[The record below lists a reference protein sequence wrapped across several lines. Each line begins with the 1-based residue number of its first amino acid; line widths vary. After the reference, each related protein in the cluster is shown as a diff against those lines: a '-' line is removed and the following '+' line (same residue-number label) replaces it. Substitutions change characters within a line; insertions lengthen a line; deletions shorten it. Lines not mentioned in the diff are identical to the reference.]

1 MRIHGDLHVF
11 DCTGSE
17 EVMKPRSIKKLPPH
31 LRPLSKFQ
39 SVFRYMTPDAT
50 EKIYPNDPRYES
62 ANFDEVIAIKWD
74 SPFPPPFY
82 SKMEDKDVPKA
93 VRNL

>member
-1 MRIHGDLHVF
+1 
-11 DCTGSE
+11 
-17 EVMKPRSIKKLPPH
+17 
-31 LRPLSKFQ
+31 
-39 SVFRYMTPDAT
+39 MTPDAT